1 MKVGEKKTDAE
12 NGKETA
18 NFCQSINYAI
28 RNARRADVYCFEVK
42 IDESEAKI
50 RILQTAK
57 KIFRISSKFNFRSD
71 PVFVPNCIVVMQLNQ
86 VKNL

>member
-1 MKVGEKKTDAE
+1 MKVREKKTDAE

-18 NFCQSINYAI
+18 NFCQSIYYAI

-42 IDESEAKI
+42 SDERASF
-50 RILQTAK
+50 RSLQTA
-57 KIFRISSKFNFRSD
+57 IEIVRISSKFNFRSD